1 MGIWFL
7 MLGCNLLFPAIMLV
21 GGKLFQKDKPR
32 EINWII
38 GYRTSMSMKN
48 EDTWRFAHKVSGR
61 WMWRIGWGCLLLT
74 VVPMLLV
81 LRENQEVVA
90 TVGAMVMCLQMVPI
104 LAVIPLTEHALRKTF
119 DKNGNRK

>member
-38 GYRTSMSMKN
+38 GYRTSMS
-48 EDTWRFAHKVSGR
+48 
-61 WMWRIGWGCLLLT
+61 I
-74 VVPMLLV
+74 
-81 LRENQEVVA
+81 
-90 TVGAMVMCLQMVPI
+90 
-104 LAVIPLTEHALRKTF
+104 
-119 DKNGNRK
+119 